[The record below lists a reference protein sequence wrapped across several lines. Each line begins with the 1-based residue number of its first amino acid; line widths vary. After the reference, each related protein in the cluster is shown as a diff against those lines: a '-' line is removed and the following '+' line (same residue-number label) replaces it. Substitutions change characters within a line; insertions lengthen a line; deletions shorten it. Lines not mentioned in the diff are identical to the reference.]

1 MRQLSCK
8 AHQDSWTDHRQWWLV
23 VALLW
28 FHTVWVNNF
37 EPWGNSREGTGWLI
51 PSCKR
56 RRHCC
61 LFATVLCNR
70 SCFKASW
77 LVLTASEI
85 EIFCGVISILNCFHL
100 CLEASMLCCCSTC
113 AFAMMPLQSI
123 QFGRG
128 LLLFKG
134 KLLQDALDLCQ
145 SRLKFHKK
153 ALHPNFTDF

>member
-23 VALLW
+23 AALLW

-77 LVLTASEI
+77 LC
-85 EIFCGVISILNCFHL
+85 FNCRWDWDLLWCDFYFEL
-100 CLEASMLCCCSTC
+100 LPSLEASMLCCCSTC

-128 LLLFKG
+128 LLVFKG